1 MFDALT
7 YNLPKVKQ
15 INIKLVLK
23 TLYIKLFRYSFEYR
37 TLRIMFELL
46 KIIKVSHRPDLKKK
60 KYRTRLRKVFSSQF
74 NSSQLS
80 FSLLY
85 YTLGNAYLICS
96 HCYC

>member
-46 KIIKVSHRPDLKKK
+46 KIIKVSHRAGFKKK
-60 KYRTRLRKVFSSQF
+60 KNTELDSVKFSAF
-74 NSSQLS
+74 NSTLLSCPFLS
-80 FSLLY
+80 FI
-85 YTLGNAYLICS
+85 TL
-96 HCYC
+96 